1 MAKKIE
7 FINKK
12 NVSSIWTLETL
23 IALLLAV
30 LILFDIK
37 IEKPIRDLINTPIG
51 IISSLLFTIIL
62 FIFLHPV
69 IGLLFI
75 IYLYETII
83 KTKTTNGQNKKND
96 TLNLLNHDL
105 QETQVEEEV
114 IDKKAPIINKNKN
127 NNVSYKPY
135 LEKDYSIF

>member
-51 IISSLLFTIIL
+51 IISSLLFTILL

>member
-51 IISSLLFTIIL
+51 IISSLLFTILL

-105 QETQVEEEV
+105 
-114 IDKKAPIINKNKN
+114 INLMYHFFYF
-127 NNVSYKPY
+127 VRW
-135 LEKDYSIF
+135 LFLFL

>member
-69 IGLLFI
+69 IGLLFM
-75 IYLYETII
+75 
-83 KTKTTNGQNKKND
+83 
-96 TLNLLNHDL
+96 
-105 QETQVEEEV
+105 
-114 IDKKAPIINKNKN
+114 
-127 NNVSYKPY
+127 KP
-135 LEKDYSIF
+135 L